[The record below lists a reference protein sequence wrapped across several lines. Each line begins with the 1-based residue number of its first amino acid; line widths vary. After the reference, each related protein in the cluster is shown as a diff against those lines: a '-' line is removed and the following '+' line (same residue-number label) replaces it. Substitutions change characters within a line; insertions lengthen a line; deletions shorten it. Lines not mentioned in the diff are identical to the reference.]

1 MKIGEAFQGKYLRAH
16 DILGKRVPVVISH
29 VEIERVGDKKEA
41 KPVVYF
47 KGKELGLVLNKGNA
61 NAIWGING
69 SDDMDDWGGTKLTLY
84 TAATTKPD
92 GSPTMGLR
100 VDPPD
105 HGASTG
111 VGRPAGSASAA
122 RPAPIMVE
130 PLPDDEGD
138 ADDTPF

>member
-1 MKIGEAFQGKYLRAH
+1 MKIGEAFQGKYLRAQ

-29 VEIERVGDKKEA
+29 VEIERVGDKKES

-61 NAIWGING
+61 TAIWGING
-69 SDDMDDWGGTKLTLY
+69 SDDMDDWAGTKITLY

-92 GSPTMGLR
+92 GTPTMGLR

-105 HGASTG
+105 QQ
-111 VGRPAGSASAA
+111 VQRQA

-130 PLPDDEGD
+130 PLPDD
-138 ADDTPF
+138 DDETVPF